1 MYLFKVEFNTMG
13 VLLAGGSFTNS
24 SKIRLTVEN
33 KQSTH
38 HITWNDA
45 HLCLL
50 FQQIFDYYM
59 CLY

>member
-1 MYLFKVEFNTMG
+1 MKKSLRIVIPFAAMYLFKVEFNTMG

-38 HITWNDA
+38 HIT
-45 HLCLL
+45 
-50 FQQIFDYYM
+50 
-59 CLY
+59 